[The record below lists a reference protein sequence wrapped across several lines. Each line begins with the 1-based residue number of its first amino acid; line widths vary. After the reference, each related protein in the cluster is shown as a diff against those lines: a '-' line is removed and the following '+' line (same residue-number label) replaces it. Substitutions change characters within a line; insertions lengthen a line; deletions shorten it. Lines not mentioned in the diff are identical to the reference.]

1 MKCESAPENQTGYQT
16 EYPAGFQGWLRRT
29 KPFWA
34 LSRTPHLLLDM
45 ATPVLGVLLVL
56 GGFPSA
62 WVMGLGILTAFA
74 GYTAVYALNDVVDY
88 RADVEKMGA
97 GGVNDSKAYLDDVMP
112 RHPMAT
118 GVIGFSQ
125 GVLWVVFWGI
135 LAITGA
141 YLLNPV
147 CVWIFLGGMGLEIV
161 YCRLWKVTPL
171 RTLINGVVKACGPL
185 AAVFAVTPDPP
196 FLFMIVLFL
205 WIFFWEIGGQNI
217 PADWTDMEEDRR
229 FQAQT
234 IPVKM
239 GIERAANIAL
249 LALILSFLVNVM
261 LFFVSSLKLD
271 AYYFLA
277 IVAANFYFLL
287 WPASQL
293 YDAKDRASA
302 ITLFN
307 RASYYPLAILSI
319 VLLILIY

>member
-1 MKCESAPENQTGYQT
+1 
-16 EYPAGFQGWLRRT
+16 
-29 KPFWA
+29 
-34 LSRTPHLLLDM
+34 M

-62 WVMGLGILTAFA
+62 WVMGVGILTAFA

-88 RADVEKMGA
+88 RADMEKIGA
-97 GGVNDSKAYLDDVMP
+97 GGIKDSKAYLDDVMP

-125 GVLWVVFWGI
+125 GVLWVVFWSI

-147 CVWIFLGGMGLEIV
+147 CAWIFLGGICLEVV
-161 YCRLWKVTPL
+161 YCRLWKVTPFRSL
-171 RTLINGVVKACGPL
+171 VNGVVKACGPV

-196 FLFMIVLFL
+196 FLFTIVLFL

-234 IPVKM
+234 IPVRM
-239 GIERAANIAL
+239 GTERAAIIAL
-249 LALILSFLVNVM
+249 VALILSFLVNVI
-261 LFFVSSLKLD
+261 LFFVSPLTLD
-271 AYYFLA
+271 SYYFMA
-277 IVAANFYFLL
+277 IVAANFFFLL
-287 WPASQL
+287 WPVSQL
-293 YDAKDRASA
+293 CDAKDRASA

-319 VLLILIY
+319 VLVRLSY